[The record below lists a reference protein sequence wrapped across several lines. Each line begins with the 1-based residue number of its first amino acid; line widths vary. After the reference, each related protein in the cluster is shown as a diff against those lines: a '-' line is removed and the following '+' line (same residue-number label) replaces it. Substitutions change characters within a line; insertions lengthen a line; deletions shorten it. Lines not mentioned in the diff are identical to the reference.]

1 MYILHMH
8 IVFIAEYNSAIVI
21 AKSLIIEYALIRVL
35 LFVQRRRN
43 RCWGL
48 SKHLSNTL
56 YTWNA
61 VELY

>member
-8 IVFIAEYNSAIVI
+8 IVFIVEYNSAIVI
-21 AKSLIIEYALIRVL
+21 AKPLIIEYALMRIL

-48 SKHLSNTL
+48 FQAS
-56 YTWNA
+56 
-61 VELY
+61 